1 MAGAGAALVG
11 TAWALHGGM
20 VAAEHLMGWGGGGGT
35 DTDASRPSS
44 APDIQTLNAMQEFG
58 AEQHF
63 RLREPSRQPRT
74 EYYRLTEDESEP
86 RAQPAPRVQA
96 RPARP
101 TRYPTGLNP
110 VAQSSGSDSSRGP
123 RMQRQ
128 VSRQRAAPPPSFEAL
143 RSASEPEAA

>member
-1 MAGAGAALVG
+1 MG

-44 APDIQTLNAMQEFG
+44 APDIQTLNSMQEFG

-86 RAQPAPRVQA
+86 RAQPPPRVQA

-110 VAQSSGSDSSRGP
+110 APLAQVLGQRLLPASDAASSLREVPRRTAPVLRGAS
-123 RMQRQ
+123 QRE
-128 VSRQRAAPPPSFEAL
+128 RAGGRVNL
-143 RSASEPEAA
+143 